1 MPAIEIRPAIE
12 SDIAHLVRLNH
23 SYTSDHVWQMD
34 LDSSEN
40 QIDVHFRE
48 IRLPRLVKVEY
59 PRPGSAL
66 LKDWKQRS
74 GLLVALLDGAPVGY
88 AGLIQNRAPKTTWLA
103 DLVVAERLRRQGIG
117 SALLLASQEWALGA
131 GDSRLVMEMQPR
143 NYPAISLAQK
153 LGLDFCGYDDHYYLN
168 RDAAIFFAKWL
179 R

>member
-12 SDIAHLVRLNH
+12 SDIPHLVRLEH
-23 SYTSDHVWQMD
+23 SYSSDYVWQMD
-34 LDSSEN
+34 LEAGET
-40 QIDVHFRE
+40 QIEVHFRE
-48 IRLPRLVKVEY
+48 VRLPRSVRVDY
-59 PRPGSAL
+59 PRSERAL
-66 LKDWKQRS
+66 LQDWKQRS
-74 GLLVALLDGAPVGY
+74 GVLVALLEKAPVGY
-88 AGLIQNRAPKTTWLA
+88 ASLVQNHAPKTTWVT
-103 DLVVAERLRRQGIG
+103 DLVVGERLRRQGIG

-131 GDSRLVMEMQPR
+131 GDVRLVMEVQPR